1 MYINL
6 QCYSAG
12 GAITGRQIAEGVNT
26 KTAYDA
32 VNTPK
37 IDGYE
42 AQIKSTNANG
52 VTVGSAA
59 DTVKA
64 NLDIPDEIVKDVKV
78 PVTTGYYAD
87 KANVPGY
94 TTSIVSVTPGVP
106 GEDTPVEVPTTPALA
121 KEAPQ
126 AAAELP
132 QMGDANETTMAAV
145 GATIVAATL
154 GLVGFGVKKKDE
166 KNF

>member
-59 DTVKA
+59 D
-64 NLDIPDEIVKDVKV
+64 LDIPDEIVKDVKV
-78 PVTTGYYAD
+78 PVNTGYYAD

-145 GATIVAATL
+145 DAAIVAATL
-154 GLVGFGVKKKDE
+154 GLVDFGVKKKDE